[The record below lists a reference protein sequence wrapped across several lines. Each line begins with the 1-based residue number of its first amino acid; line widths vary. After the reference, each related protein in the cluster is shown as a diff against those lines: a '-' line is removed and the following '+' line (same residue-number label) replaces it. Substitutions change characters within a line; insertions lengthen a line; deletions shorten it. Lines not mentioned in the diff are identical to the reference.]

1 MLTSNQRD
9 ILASMITDLNCH
21 LNGKNLD
28 VSGLIEDYER
38 KRDFIEKVCIA
49 MENEDGRDKNSD

>member
-9 ILASMITDLNCH
+9 ILASMITDLNSH
-21 LNGKNLD
+21 IEGKNLD

-38 KRDFIEKVCIA
+38 NRNFIEKVCIA
-49 MENEDGRDKNSD
+49 MENENVVG